1 MTKLLLLFLLPL
13 CLLANDK
20 NTNSTINPIFTP
32 EESAWLAKKQTVT
45 YVYDPDWAPF
55 EWKNDMNQ
63 HDGIIANIMT
73 IVGHKTG
80 IEFIAQNT
88 ETWGES
94 VELVKSKKINMFSAI
109 TQNSKREKYLNFI
122 SSDIISYPA
131 VLVTQFHDR
140 RVYLDMAKD
149 FQDKKIGIV
158 EESGLGNYI
167 KEKYPEL
174 NFIMLS
180 STQEGFESLKNSEID
195 IFAINAIT
203 AKYLIENKYINTIKI
218 AMKLD
223 YIYHLKMAVHK
234 DFPKEIISILD
245 KALNCISQRELN
257 DIFNKWTHAPIE
269 EETDW
274 KLILQIVSAFLFIVL
289 LFILHNRK
297 LQRMIDDRTKK
308 LSILN
313 QKLHDLAQT
322 DMLTGISNRLNLQHD
337 FDLAS
342 KKAQRLKHNM
352 ALYFIDLDDF
362 KDVNDHLGHDVGDRV
377 LKEIAQK
384 INTLL
389 SKNEKVYRVGGDEF
403 CVLVTEFSSE
413 EQLEELAQK
422 IINEI
427 SDIGR
432 SDQDIFKLGCSIGIS
447 VFPEN
452 GETLRELMA
461 SADGAMYSI
470 KALNKNHFYFA
481 K

>member
-1 MTKLLLLFLLPL
+1 MTKLLFLFLLPL
-13 CLLANDK
+13 SLLANDQSD
-20 NTNSTINPIFTP
+20 TSTLNPIFTP

-55 EWKNDMNQ
+55 EWKNDMNL

-73 IVGHKTG
+73 IIGHKTG

-88 ETWGES
+88 ETWRES
-94 VELVKSKKINMFSAI
+94 VELVKSKKIKMFSAI
-109 TQNSKREKYLNFI
+109 TQNSKREKYLDFTTN
-122 SSDIISYPA
+122 DIFSYPA

-140 RVYLDMAKD
+140 RVYLNMAKD

-158 EESGLGNYI
+158 EESWLGNYI

-203 AKYLIENKYINTIKI
+203 AKYFIENKYINTIKI

-274 KLILQIVSAFLFIVL
+274 TLIMQIVGAFLFILL
-289 LFILHNRK
+289 LFVLHNRK
-297 LQRMIDDRTKK
+297 LQLMIDDRTNK
-308 LSILN
+308 LNVLN
-313 QKLHDLAQT
+313 KKLHDLAKT
-322 DMLTGISNRLNLQHD
+322 DVLTGISNRLHLQHD
-337 FDLAS
+337 FDLEFKS
-342 KKAQRLKHNM
+342 AQRLNKKM

-362 KDVNDHLGHDVGDRV
+362 KLVNDNFGHEVGDAV
-377 LKEIAQK
+377 LRDIAEK
-384 INTLL
+384 ISNLL
-389 SKNEKVYRVGGDEF
+389 GENEKVYRVGGDEF
-403 CVLVTEFSSE
+403 CILVTEFNTKD
-413 EQLEELAQK
+413 QLETLAKK
-422 IINEI
+422 IIEEV
-427 SDIGR
+427 SDIAR
-432 SDQDIFKLGCSIGIS
+432 LDAYSFKTGCSIGIS
-447 VFPEN
+447 IFPEN
-452 GETLRELMA
+452 GVTLRDLMA
-461 SADGAMYSI
+461 SSDGAMYSI
-470 KALNKNHFYFA
+470 KALDKNHFYFA